1 MRRVILAIICIAAF
15 AGCKKS
21 EDNSI
26 VGKWKCTYSAMS
38 LNSEAPLEFIPHTG
52 TDIILIE
59 SNGKM
64 SIGTIGE
71 DKSITYDF
79 SGTWTISAET
89 ITLRGIR
96 SDGEGY
102 DVILEK
108 RGEYIYLAK
117 TIAGVTGYAKVIMR
131 FEKTHTF

>member
-1 MRRVILAIICIAAF
+1 MRRLILVIICIAAF

-21 EDNSI
+21 EDDSV
-26 VGKWKCTYSAMS
+26 VGKWKCTYSAIS
-38 LNSEAPLEFIPHTG
+38 HHEDAPLQFIPHIG
-52 TDIILIE
+52 TDVILIE

-71 DKSITYDF
+71 DQSITYDF
-79 SGTWTISAET
+79 SGTWTISAER
-89 ITLRGIR
+89 ITMRCIT

-102 DVILEK
+102 DMKLEK
-108 RGEYIYLAK
+108 RGEYIYLSK
-117 TIAGVTGYAKVIMR
+117 TIAGVIGSAKVIMR